1 MPQKIT
7 VYDLLISCPSD
18 VVEYIPII
26 ETAISRFNN
35 SYGRLTD
42 IVIRTFHWSKDTYPE
57 FGDHPQALF
66 NNQLLYNMD
75 IVIGMFWT
83 KFGEPTKDYNSGT
96 EEEIEKMISMKK
108 QVFLYFL
115 DFPISPSKINQTQF
129 DRLSAF
135 KEKYCDESIYF
146 SIPDSNTLMNQIR
159 ENLEL
164 YFGRISKGQKKHDS
178 NPKNGILWVDDHP
191 ENNVNE
197 RTILEHYGLQFSL
210 ALNTEQ
216 ALNLMHNNKFSLVI
230 SDMGRKEGNNEGY
243 VLLEKIREFDKNI
256 PFIIYAGSKAPEHIK
271 QTKEKGGQ
279 GCTNNP
285 GELVDLVIKN
295 LLIN

>member
-7 VYDLLISCPSD
+7 VYDLLISCPLD
-18 VVEYIPII
+18 VVDYIPII
-26 ETAISRFNN
+26 ETTINRFNN
-35 SYGRLTD
+35 SYGRLNN
-42 IVIRTFHWSKDTYPE
+42 IIIRTYHWSKDTYSE
-57 FGDHPQALF
+57 IGDHPQVLF
-66 NNQLLYNMD
+66 NNQVLNNMD
-75 IVIGMFWT
+75 IVIGIFWT

-96 EEEIEKMISMKK
+96 EEEIERMISKKK

-115 DFPISPSKINQTQF
+115 DFPVPPSQFKQSQF
-129 DRLSAF
+129 DKLNAF
-135 KEKYCDESIYF
+135 KEKYRDESIYF
-146 SIPDSNTLMNQIR
+146 IISDENTLINKLR

-164 YFGRISKGQKKHDS
+164 YFGSIIKGKRFSES
-178 NPKNGILWVDDHP
+178 NNKNEILWVDDHP
-191 ENNVNE
+191 ENNVYE

-210 ALNTEQ
+210 ALNTEK

-243 VLLEKIREFDKNI
+243 VLLEKIREFDENI
-256 PFIIYAGSKAPEHIK
+256 PLIIYAGSKAPEHIK
-271 QTKEKGGQ
+271 KTKDKGGQ
-279 GCTNNP
+279 GCTNDP

>member
-1 MPQKIT
+1 MPKKVT

-35 SYGRLTD
+35 SYGRLND

-57 FGDHPQALF
+57 FGDHPQTLF
-66 NNQLLYNMD
+66 NNQLLYSMD

-96 EEEIEKMISMKK
+96 EEEIEQMISMKK

-115 DFPISPSKINQTQF
+115 DFPVSPSKINQTQF
-129 DRLSAF
+129 DRLTAF
-135 KEKYCDESIYF
+135 KAKYCNESIYF

-164 YFGRISKGQKKHDS
+164 YFGRIIKNKKSYDSKQKHE
-178 NPKNGILWVDDHP
+178 ILWVDDHP

-216 ALNLMHNNKFSLVI
+216 ALKLMNDNKFSLII
-230 SDMGRKEGNNEGY
+230 SDMGRKEGNHEGY
-243 VLLEKIREFDKNI
+243 VLLEQIRELDKNI
-256 PFIIYAGSKAPEHIK
+256 PFIIYAGSNSSEHIK
-271 QTKEKGGQ
+271 QTIEKGGQ
-279 GCTNNP
+279 GCTNDLS
-285 GELVDLVIKN
+285 ELIDLVIKN
-295 LLIN
+295 LLTN